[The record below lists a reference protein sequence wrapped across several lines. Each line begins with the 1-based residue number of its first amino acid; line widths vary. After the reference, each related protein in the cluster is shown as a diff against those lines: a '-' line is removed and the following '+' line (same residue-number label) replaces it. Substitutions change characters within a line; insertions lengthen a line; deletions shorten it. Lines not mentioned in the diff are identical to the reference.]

1 MKERVVFKNGA
12 LTPSDDLK
20 KELNLK
26 EGESYQLIVP
36 YENYILLKR
45 ESKKEDGRVAFV
57 GEIGGLSISDLF
69 SILNMTQKT
78 GVLHLVSD
86 KVKKSVYF
94 RRGEIVFASSSQPEE
109 RLGYIL
115 YRTGKISM
123 EQLKQAE
130 AQVDN
135 KTRFGG
141 ILLKNKFIT
150 PKDLW
155 WGVKY
160 QLEEIIYS
168 IFSFTEG
175 TFLFIEGDF
184 LPPDLTRL
192 SLNTQN
198 ILMEGFRRLDEWKLI
213 KELIPSG
220 DAYVTMTDEPITV
233 ELTPAFQKILACIE
247 GKISVNEIV
256 RRSQLGEFNTYKLL
270 YQLLKTRVVKVVDKE
285 EKKGDDAGI
294 QRMRAAVDKYNN
306 LYRYIIDKIH
316 TVVPGYK
323 FVEPLSSFFDELSD
337 KQKKIFNE
345 VQINSSGELDA
356 EHIIK
361 NLRRMQLVESDNLSK
376 IAGFSELML
385 TQFLLEGLNELLNFY
400 IFTARQILTEND
412 GEELVRIVKEL
423 QQSGEKK

>member
-1 MKERVVFKNGA
+1 MKDKTCITNGTIA
-12 LTPSDDLK
+12 LPEEIK

-26 EGESYQLIVP
+26 DGESFELLVP
-36 YENYILLKR
+36 SENYLLLKR
-45 ESKKEDGRVAFV
+45 ENRKEEGKLAFV
-57 GEIGGLSISDLF
+57 GELGGLSISDLF
-69 SILNMTQKT
+69 SVLNMTQKT
-78 GVLHLVSD
+78 GVLHIVSG
-86 KVKKSVYF
+86 KIKKSVYF
-94 RRGEIVFASSSQPEE
+94 RKGEIVFASSNQPEE

-115 YRTGKISM
+115 YRTGKITM
-123 EQLKQAE
+123 EQLKEAE
-130 AQVDN
+130 KQVDTR
-135 KTRFGG
+135 TRFGG
-141 ILLKNKFIT
+141 ILLRNKFIT

-175 TFLFIEGDF
+175 LFLFIEGDF

-220 DAYVTMTDEPITV
+220 DAYVTMSDEPITV
-233 ELTPAFQKILACIE
+233 ELTPAFQKILSCIE

-270 YQLLKTRVVKVVDKE
+270 YQLLKSRVVKIVDKE
-285 EKKGDDAGI
+285 EVKTDETGLK
-294 QRMRAAVDKYNN
+294 RMRAAIDKYNN
-306 LYRYIIDKIH
+306 LYRFIVDKIRA
-316 TVVPGYK
+316 VVPNYNAGDSI
-323 FVEPLSSFFDELSD
+323 SSFFEELSD
-337 KQKKIFNE
+337 KQKKIFDG
-345 VQINSSGELDA
+345 VQVDPSGSLES
-356 EHIIK
+356 EKIIK
-361 NLRRMQLVESDNLSK
+361 NLRKMQLVESDNLSK

-400 IFTARQILTEND
+400 IFTARQILGEKE
-412 GEELVRIVKEL
+412 GEELVRTVKQL
-423 QQSGEKK
+423 QQAGVK

>member
-1 MKERVVFKNGA
+1 MKDKVVVKNGA
-12 LTPSDDLK
+12 LTLSDDLRR
-20 KELNLK
+20 ELNIT
-26 EGESYQLIVP
+26 EGEP
-36 YENYILLKR
+36 YELIIPYEDYILLKR
-45 ESKKEDGRVAFV
+45 ENRKNEGRVAFI

-78 GVLHLVSD
+78 GVLHLVSQQ
-86 KVKKSVYF
+86 VKKSVYF
-94 RRGEIVFASSSQPEE
+94 RRGEIVFASSNLPEE

-115 YRTGKISM
+115 YRTGKISI

-130 AQVDN
+130 AQMN
-135 KTRFGG
+135 EKTRFGG

-220 DAYVTMTDEPITV
+220 DSYITMTDEPITV
-233 ELTPAFQKILACIE
+233 ELTPAFQKILACID
-247 GKISVNEIV
+247 GRVSVNEIV

-270 YQLLKTRVVKVVDKE
+270 YQLLKTRVVKIVDREEEKE
-285 EKKGDDAGI
+285 EDAGI
-294 QRMRAAVDKYNN
+294 KRMQAAVDKYNN
-306 LYRYIIDKIH
+306 LYRYIVDKIH
-316 TVVPGYK
+316 AVVPDYNIGGS
-323 FVEPLSSFFDELSD
+323 LSSFFDELSD
-337 KQKKIFNE
+337 KHKKIFDG
-345 VQINSSGELDA
+345 VQIDVSGQLDA
-356 EHIIK
+356 TNIVK

-385 TQFLLEGLNELLNFY
+385 TQFLLGGLNELLNFY
-400 IFTARQILTEND
+400 IFTARQVLSERD
-412 GEELVRIVKEL
+412 GEELIKVVKEL
-423 QQSGEKK
+423 QQSGGK

>member
-1 MKERVVFKNGA
+1 MKDKTVVKNGA
-12 LTPSDDLK
+12 LTLSDELR
-20 KELNLK
+20 KELDIK
-26 EGESYQLIVP
+26 EGESYELIVP
-36 YENYILLKR
+36 YDDYILLKR
-45 ESKKEDGRVAFV
+45 ENRKNEGRVAFI

-78 GVLHLVSD
+78 GVLHLVSR
-86 KVKKSVYF
+86 KVRKSVYF
-94 RRGEIVFASSSQPEE
+94 RRGEIVFASSNLPEE
-109 RLGYIL
+109 RLGYVL

-130 AQVDN
+130 AQMDN

-175 TFLFIEGDF
+175 TYLFIEGDF

-220 DAYVTMTDEPITV
+220 DSYVTMTDEPITV
-233 ELTPAFQKILACIE
+233 ELTPAFQKILSCIE
-247 GKISVNEIV
+247 GQVSVNEIV
-256 RRSQLGEFNTYKLL
+256 RRSQLGEFNTYKIL
-270 YQLLKTRVVKVVDKE
+270 YQLLKIKVIKIVDKE
-285 EKKGDDAGI
+285 EKREEDAGI
-294 QRMRAAVDKYNN
+294 KRMQSAIDKYNN
-306 LYRYIIDKIH
+306 LYRYIVDKIR
-316 TVVPGYK
+316 TVVPDYNI
-323 FVEPLSSFFDELSD
+323 VEPLSSFFDELSD
-337 KQKKIFNE
+337 KQRRIFDG
-345 VQINSSGELDA
+345 VRIDASGEIDA
-356 EHIIK
+356 TNIVK
-361 NLRRMQLVESDNLSK
+361 NLKRMQLVESENLSK

-400 IFTARQILTEND
+400 IFTARQILPEKD
-412 GEELVRIVKEL
+412 GEELTKVIRGL
-423 QQSGEKK
+423 QQSGGK

>member
-1 MKERVVFKNGA
+1 MKEKAVFKNGA
-12 LTPSDDLK
+12 LAPSGELR
-20 KELNLK
+20 KELDIK
-26 EGESYQLIVP
+26 DGESFEIIVP
-36 YENYILLKR
+36 HENYILLKR

-69 SILNMTQKT
+69 SVLNMTQKT
-78 GVLHLVSD
+78 GVLHLVSN

-94 RRGEIVFASSSQPEE
+94 RKGEIVFASSNLPEE

-123 EQLKQAE
+123 EQLKEAE
-130 AQVDN
+130 KQMDS

-168 IFSFTEG
+168 IFYFSEG

-213 KELIPSG
+213 KELIPSE
-220 DAYVTMTDEPITV
+220 DAFVTVSDEPITV
-233 ELTPAFQKILACIE
+233 ELTPAFQKILSCID
-247 GKISVNEIV
+247 GKVPVKEIV

-270 YQLLKTRVVKVVDKE
+270 YQLLKSRVVKVVDKE
-285 EKKGDDAGI
+285 EKRVEDAGMK
-294 QRMRAAVDKYNN
+294 RMQSAIDKYNN
-306 LYRYIIDKIH
+306 IYRYIIDKIR
-316 TVVPGYK
+316 TVVPDYDI
-323 FVEPLSSFFDELSD
+323 VEPLSSFFDELSD
-337 KQKKIFNE
+337 KQKKIFDG
-345 VQINSSGELDA
+345 VQINSSGELDVM
-356 EHIIK
+356 HIIK
-361 NLRRMQLVESDNLSK
+361 NLKKMQLVESNNLSR

-400 IFTARQILTEND
+400 VFTARQILSEKE
-412 GEELVRIVKEL
+412 GEELVKNVKQL
-423 QQSGEKK
+423 QQSGEKR

>member
-1 MKERVVFKNGA
+1 MKEKAVFKNGA
-12 LTPSDDLK
+12 LTPSGELR
-20 KELNLK
+20 KELDIK
-26 EGESYQLIVP
+26 EGESFELIVP

-45 ESKKEDGRVAFV
+45 EGKKEDGRVAFI

-94 RRGEIVFASSSQPEE
+94 RRGEIVFASSNLPEE
-109 RLGYIL
+109 RMGYIL

-130 AQVDN
+130 KQVDS

-168 IFSFTEG
+168 IFSFSEG

-198 ILMEGFRRLDEWKLI
+198 ILMEGFRRMDEWKLI

-220 DAYVTMTDEPITV
+220 DACVTMSDEPITV

-247 GKISVNEIV
+247 GKVSVNEIV

-270 YQLLKTRVVKVVDKE
+270 YQLLKSRVVKVVDKE
-285 EKKGDDAGI
+285 EKKGEDAGI
-294 QRMRAAVDKYNN
+294 KRMQSAIDKYNN
-306 LYRYIIDKIH
+306 IYRYIIDKIL
-316 TVVPGYK
+316 TVVPDYSI
-323 FVEPLSSFFDELSD
+323 VDPLSSFFDELSD
-337 KQKKIFNE
+337 KQKKVFE
-345 VQINSSGELDA
+345 GVQINSSGDLDA
-356 EHIIK
+356 ARIIK
-361 NLRRMQLVESDNLSK
+361 NLRRMHLVESDNLNK

-400 IFTARQILTEND
+400 IFTARQILAEKD
-412 GEELVRIVKEL
+412 GEELVKIVKQL

>member
-1 MKERVVFKNGA
+1 MKDKTVVKNGA
-12 LTPSDDLK
+12 LTLSDELR
-20 KELNLK
+20 KELDIK
-26 EGESYQLIVP
+26 EGESYELIVP
-36 YENYILLKR
+36 YDDYILLKMENR
-45 ESKKEDGRVAFV
+45 KNEGRVAFI

-78 GVLHLVSD
+78 GVLHLVSR
-86 KVKKSVYF
+86 KVRKSVYF
-94 RRGEIVFASSSQPEE
+94 RRGEIVFASSNLPEE
-109 RLGYIL
+109 RLGYVL

-130 AQVDN
+130 AQMDN

-175 TFLFIEGDF
+175 TYLFIEGDF

-220 DAYVTMTDEPITV
+220 DSYVTMTDEPITV
-233 ELTPAFQKILACIE
+233 ELTPAFQKILSCIE
-247 GKISVNEIV
+247 GQVSVNEIV
-256 RRSQLGEFNTYKLL
+256 RRSQLGEFNTYKIL
-270 YQLLKTRVVKVVDKE
+270 YQLLKIKVIKIVDKE
-285 EKKGDDAGI
+285 EKREEDAGI
-294 QRMRAAVDKYNN
+294 KRMQSAIDKYNN
-306 LYRYIIDKIH
+306 LYRYIVDKIR
-316 TVVPGYK
+316 TVVPDYNI
-323 FVEPLSSFFDELSD
+323 VEPLSSFFDELSD
-337 KQKKIFNE
+337 KQRRIFDG
-345 VQINSSGELDA
+345 VRIDASGEIDA
-356 EHIIK
+356 TNIVK
-361 NLRRMQLVESDNLSK
+361 NLKRMQLVESENLSK

-400 IFTARQILTEND
+400 IFTARQILPEKD
-412 GEELVRIVKEL
+412 GEELTKVIRGL
-423 QQSGEKK
+423 QQSGGK

>member
-1 MKERVVFKNGA
+1 MKDKVVFKNGA
-12 LTPSDDLK
+12 LTIPEELK
-20 KELNLK
+20 KELALK
-26 EGESYQLIVP
+26 EGELYELIVL

-45 ESKKEDGRVAFV
+45 EGKKEDGRVAFI
-57 GEIGGLSISDLF
+57 GEIGGMSISDLF
-69 SILNMTQKT
+69 SVLNMTQKT
-78 GVLHLVSD
+78 GVLHLVSAQ
-86 KVKKSVYF
+86 VKKSVYF
-94 RRGEIVFASSSQPEE
+94 RRGEIVFASSNLPEE
-109 RLGYIL
+109 RLGHIL
-115 YRTGKISM
+115 YRTGRISM

-130 AQVDN
+130 AQVDK

-168 IFSFTEG
+168 IFSFSEG
-175 TFLFIEGDF
+175 TFLFVEGDF

-247 GKISVNEIV
+247 GKVSVNEIV
-256 RRSQLGEFNTYKLL
+256 RKSQLGEFNTYKLL
-270 YQLLKTRVVKVVDKE
+270 YQLLKTRVVKIVDKE
-285 EKKGDDAGI
+285 EKKADDAGI
-294 QRMRAAVDKYNN
+294 KRMQAAVDKYNN
-306 LYRYIIDKIH
+306 LYRYIIDRIH
-316 TVVPGYK
+316 AVVPEYNI
-323 FVEPLSSFFDELSD
+323 VEPLSSFFDELSD
-337 KQKKIFNE
+337 KQKKIFDG
-345 VQINSSGELDA
+345 VQINLSGELDST
-356 EHIIK
+356 HIIK

-400 IFTARQILTEND
+400 IFTARQILGEKD
-412 GEELVRIVKEL
+412 GEELVRTVRQL
-423 QQSGEKK
+423 QQSGEK